1 MLYCTLYHWYRYGG
15 RVVAMIVEECH
26 VVRQWKHDFRED
38 YDKLSEL
45 RATVP
50 VPWGFFSATLAM
62 AELQADLG
70 IRQPLL
76 IKGLFTRTTSSWT
89 FSFSKQTTSKQ

>member
-1 MLYCTLYHWYRYGG
+1 
-15 RVVAMIVEECH
+15 MIVEECH

-50 VPWGFFSATLAM
+50 VPWVFFSATLEASAM

-76 IKGLFTRTTSSWT
+76 IKGLFTRPNI
-89 FSFSKQTTSKQ
+89 FLDV